1 MGLLVRPWD
10 CESRDWDGI
19 INCLGTDRAQH
30 CHQVSP
36 KCQPDYIWQ
45 IINQFTPGYR
55 MLRLTPSR
63 PETVASQS
71 QRAKSKKYCLLLLNS
86 KWLQSLV
93 ANCFVYSKIKIKMTL
108 PCLSIMYRIHVATC
122 IFCHDYQKMSASRGN
137 N

>member
-10 CESRDWDGI
+10 CESWDWDGI

-71 QRAKSKKYCLLLLNS
+71 QRAIGKRDCLLLLNS
-86 KWLQSLV
+86 KEK
-93 ANCFVYSKIKIKMTL
+93 F
-108 PCLSIMYRIHVATC
+108 
-122 IFCHDYQKMSASRGN
+122 
-137 N
+137 